1 MARLMLSDELW
12 SKLKEIML
20 QHQIYNKPNLRTM
33 VEAMLYRMRVGCP
46 WRDLPVEFGFW
57 HSIYQQFKGKEM
69 KSFYVYIMANGRN
82 GTLYVGSTSDLVK
95 RAWEHK
101 NKVIPGFTARYN
113 VHILVFY
120 EVHETYV
127 EAARREKRFKNWRRQ
142 WKLNL
147 IEKLNPEWHDLY
159 EDICC

>member
-1 MARLMLSDELW
+1 
-12 SKLKEIML
+12 
-20 QHQIYNKPNLRTM
+20 
-33 VEAMLYRMRVGCP
+33 
-46 WRDLPVEFGFW
+46 
-57 HSIYQQFKGKEM
+57 M
-69 KSFYVYIMANGRN
+69 KSFYVYIMASGRN
-82 GTLYVGSTSDLVK
+82 GTLYVGSTSDLIK

-113 VHILVFY
+113 VHILVYY

-127 EAARREKRFKNWRRQ
+127 EAARREKRFKNWCRQ

-147 IEKLNPEWHDLY
+147 IEELNPEWRDLY